1 MFIKWHLL
9 HSCFD
14 FVQISGTDIY
24 EISFYFLEYG
34 FTTSNII
41 KWWKYIYCAYLIMCV
56 SELYS
61 DFCHQ
66 VDCYCRSFAYSSPDA
81 SYVSYNGKICK
92 DMWGAEFKMLSTCVC
107 VCVLFLL
114 LPRSFVILIVT
125 ILCRVKVTLQ
135 NGGRKKEIRSVI
147 PKVSYDSE
155 RLKLSYFQFNVLK
168 DNCWKINPS
177 F

>member
-1 MFIKWHLL
+1 MLVNYILTFVIKWTVIADPSHTV
-9 HSCFD
+9 
-14 FVQISGTDIY
+14 VQMP
-24 EISFYFLEYG
+24 
-34 FTTSNII
+34 
-41 KWWKYIYCAYLIMCV
+41 AM
-56 SELYS
+56 
-61 DFCHQ
+61 
-66 VDCYCRSFAYSSPDA
+66 SPTMVRYA
-81 SYVSYNGKICK
+81 KIC
-92 DMWGAEFKMLSTCVC
+92 EELSLKCYLHVC

-168 DNCWKINPS
+168 DNC
-177 F
+177 

>member
-107 VCVLFLL
+107 VCVI
-114 LPRSFVILIVT
+114 FVASKKFCDPNCYYFVQSQGNIA
-125 ILCRVKVTLQ
+125 KW
-135 NGGRKKEIRSVI
+135 RKKEGD
-147 PKVSYDSE
+147 KVSYTQS
-155 RLKLSYFQFNVLK
+155 FIWF
-168 DNCWKINPS
+168 WKIKAELFS
-177 F
+177 IQCT